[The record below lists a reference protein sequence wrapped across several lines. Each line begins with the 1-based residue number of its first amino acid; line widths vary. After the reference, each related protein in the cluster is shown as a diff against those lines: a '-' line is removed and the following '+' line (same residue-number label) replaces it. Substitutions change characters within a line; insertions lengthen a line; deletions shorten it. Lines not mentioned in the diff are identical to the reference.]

1 MSQEESNIRK
11 FSVVPKASGQRG
23 DDADLCPIC
32 FGSGMEIVPGEGA
45 RPCQCRMKKAKDN
58 LLNRLNIPKRYV
70 HSYINNYKPLTE
82 SQVFA
87 HNHAQK
93 FIKDFPAVSSGL
105 LFMGPV
111 GIGKTHLAVAVL
123 KHLSELGFYCYFC
136 DFNALIKEIR
146 ESYNPLSQTSESDLL
161 QPIFKAEVLVLDE
174 LGASKP
180 TDWVRDTLSYII
192 NTRYNDKKLTLFTTN
207 YLDERGQK
215 DGRESTEEILSDRI
229 GVRLR
234 SRLHEM
240 CHTVRMDGSDYRL
253 TFDKAAPKKK
263 NAAKE

>member
-1 MSQEESNIRK
+1 MSQEETNVRK
-11 FSVVPKASGQRG
+11 FSVVPKAPRRG
-23 DDADLCPIC
+23 DDAELCPVC

-45 RPCQCRMKKAKDN
+45 RPCQCRLQKVKDN
-58 LLNRLNIPKRYV
+58 LLNRLNIPKRYA

-87 HNHAQK
+87 HHHAK
-93 FIKDFPAVSSGL
+93 TLINEFPSVSSGL

-111 GIGKTHLAVAVL
+111 GIGKTHLAVSIL
-123 KHLSELGFYCYFC
+123 KHLSEREFYCYFC
-136 DFNALIKEIR
+136 DFNALLKEIR
-146 ESYNPLSQTSESDLL
+146 ESYNPLSQTSESGLL
-161 QPIFKAEVLVLDE
+161 QPIFSAEVLVLDE

-192 NTRYNDKKLTLFTTN
+192 NTRYNDKKLTIFTTN
-207 YLDERGQK
+207 YLDERAQK
-215 DGRESTEEILSDRI
+215 DGKESSEEILSDRI

-240 CHTVRMDGSDYRL
+240 CHTVRMDGPDHRL
-253 TFDKAAPKKK
+253 KHDKAAPKKK
-263 NAAKE
+263 TTAKE